1 MILSGEKGGFGGC
14 EKGVSGASVGWKGS
28 QGVERGLCGIWGG
41 EGVSGAS
48 VGCKG
53 HQGAESG
60 GWGAWGGRGERDFRG
75 EKGGLGVEREVG
87 RENWGSWGGF
97 YGT

>member
-1 MILSGEKGGFGGC
+1 MGLLWGVKGIKGQKVEVGG
-14 EKGVSGASVGWKGS
+14 
-28 QGVERGLCGIWGG
+28 L
-41 EGVSGAS
+41 
-48 VGCKG
+48 
-53 HQGAESG
+53 
-60 GWGAWGGRGERDFRG
+60 WGGRGERDFRG